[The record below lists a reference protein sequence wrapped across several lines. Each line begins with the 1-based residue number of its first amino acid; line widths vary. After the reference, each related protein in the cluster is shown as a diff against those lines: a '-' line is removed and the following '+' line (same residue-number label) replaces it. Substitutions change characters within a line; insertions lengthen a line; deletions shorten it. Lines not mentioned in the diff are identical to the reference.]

1 MLWSSENWTNREAE
15 NVAKRK
21 KKLRHF
27 YEKVVEFG

>member
-21 KKLRHF
+21 TKLRHF
-27 YEKVVEFG
+27 DEKVEFG